1 MRECIVADTGP
12 IIALSMVDHL
22 YLLRHLSQRTLIPE
36 IVHREIL
43 QGGQAAAGL
52 QVYHQASWIEVHA
65 LHTPQDPSL
74 VTLLDNGEVSVIQ
87 LAQEHQADCVL
98 IDERKARK
106 IARTVYNLHVIG
118 TLRIL
123 LDAKKHGLIERIKEV
138 TLNMQNSGYWI
149 HDSIVDLALKE
160 AKEE

>member
-12 IIALSMVDHL
+12 IIALSVVDHL
-22 YLLRHLSQRTLIPE
+22 YLLQHLSQRTLIPE
-36 IVHREIL
+36 RVHREIL
-43 QGGQAAAGL
+43 QGGQEAAGL
-52 QVYHQASWIEVHA
+52 QIYRQASWIEVHP
-65 LHTPQDPSL
+65 LLTPQDPSL
-74 VTLLDNGEVSVIQ
+74 VTLLDNGEASVIQ
-87 LAQEHQADCVL
+87 LAQEHNTDCVL

-106 IARTVYNLHVIG
+106 IARQVYNLQVIG

-138 TLNMQNSGYWI
+138 ALHMRNSGYWI

-160 AKEE
+160 ANEE